1 MVSDPS
7 LSFVNCH
14 NKHRHPRQLVSA
26 KQYFRRV
33 GYVSAQDRDGTWWD
47 CNYEAGNNLV
57 TPAPEHK
64 TVVRIPWD

>member
-1 MVSDPS
+1 MWARVKMVSDPS

-47 CNYEAGNNLV
+47 CNYEAGNNV
-57 TPAPEHK
+57 IIACDTCS
-64 TVVRIPWD
+64 